1 MKYIKKFENFSTKY
15 KSHNLFENWIGDST
29 IDITRLN
36 PQLIIEVT
44 NIVDKELLK
53 LSDIE
58 KENIKENLENILKK
72 ENIKINHPTDINE
85 TIEKVSK
92 LSDKHKQIYY
102 QLLNK
107 WKEEQKKLGRNTNPG
122 QGTRKRLIRQSM
134 MENIFTNISQGIKGV
149 LNFADDCLTFLKFRI
164 GLISTAASIIY
175 STIELI
181 NSQNIS
187 WWQIIWI
194 AISIIYWR
202 IQTLSL
208 MDIRKDG
215 EKIGLDKKWY
225 Y

>member
-15 KSHNLFENWIGDST
+15 KSHNLFENWIEDST

-72 ENIKINHPTDINE
+72 E
-85 TIEKVSK
+85 
-92 LSDKHKQIYY
+92 QIYY

-181 NSQNIS
+181 NSQSIS

-194 AISIIYWR
+194 SISIIYWR